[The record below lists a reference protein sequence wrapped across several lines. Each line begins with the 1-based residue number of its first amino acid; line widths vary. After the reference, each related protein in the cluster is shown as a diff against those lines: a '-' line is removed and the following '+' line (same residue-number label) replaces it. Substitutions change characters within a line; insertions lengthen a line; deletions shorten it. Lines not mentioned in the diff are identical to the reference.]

1 MEKVKEAITE
11 VKEASAEVAATAGA
25 GMLRPPVMHDNR
37 PRNVAVAT
45 IVAIVVIATMVSL
58 VGWAASFERSGVGA
72 EAANPNAGKYLPLD
86 LDDPWNLHQL
96 ASNW

>member
-1 MEKVKEAITE
+1 MEKVNEAITE
-11 VKEASAEVAATAGA
+11 VKEASVEVAATAGA
-25 GMLRPPVMHDNR
+25 GTLRPVVHDNR

-45 IVAIVVIATMVSL
+45 IVAIVVIAAMVSL
-58 VGWAASFERSGVGA
+58 LGWAAPFERSGVGA
-72 EAANPNAGKYLPLD
+72 EAANPNAGKYVPLD

>member
-25 GMLRPPVMHDNR
+25 GTLRPVVHDNR

-45 IVAIVVIATMVSL
+45 IVAIVVFAAMVSL
-58 VGWAASFERSGVGA
+58 VGWAAPFERSRVGA